1 MIVRKLRLQRGWSQE
16 QLAELTDL
24 SIRTIQ
30 RVERGQNPSLET
42 ARSLAA
48 IFEVNITLFKS
59 GESSMKDSNK
69 EIKLESNDANNENII
84 LKDDEKEA
92 LKYVNGIKEFLTHV
106 FFFIVFSVVIL
117 LKKDISEAEVF
128 WPLLIWSIGVIV
140 HGLMAFEWLNLD
152 RFGLFSPKWEK
163 KLIEKRIGRKL

>member
-1 MIVRKLRLQRGWSQE
+1 MIVKKLRLQRGWSQE

-30 RVERGQNPSLET
+30 RVERGQSPSLET

-48 IFEVNITLFKS
+48 IFEVNLTVFKS
-59 GESSMKDSNK
+59 GESSMKVSNK
-69 EIKLESNDANNENII
+69 ETNDNNTT

-92 LKYVNGIKEFLTHV
+92 LKYVNGIKEFFTHV

-117 LKKDISEAEVF
+117 LKKDITEAEVF
-128 WPLLIWSIGVIV
+128 WPLLIWSLGLIV
-140 HGLMAFEWLNLD
+140 HGLMAFEWINLD
-152 RFGLFSPKWEK
+152 RFGFFTPKWEK
-163 KLIEKRIGRKL
+163 KMIEKRIGRKL